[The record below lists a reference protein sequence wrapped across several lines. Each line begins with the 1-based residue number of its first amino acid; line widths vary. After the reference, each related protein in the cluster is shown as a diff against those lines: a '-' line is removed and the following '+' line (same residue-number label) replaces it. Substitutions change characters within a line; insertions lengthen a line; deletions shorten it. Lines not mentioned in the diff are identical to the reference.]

1 MFTHRYMY
9 ICFHLLESSQISGH
23 DSLEKNIE
31 RTKESELFQR
41 SRAAGNGVDGSLIY
55 KNLK

>member
-1 MFTHRYMY
+1 MY

>member
-1 MFTHRYMY
+1 MCTY
-9 ICFHLLESSQISGH
+9 IYFHLSESSQISGH
-23 DSLEKNIE
+23 DLLEENIE

-41 SRAAGNGVDGSLIY
+41 SRAAGNGLDGNLIY